1 MANKLYEENDI
12 QAIADSIRRNAPNS
26 TNGST
31 FSVGEMAQAVD
42 VVYEEGYEN
51 GVASVAIGGKSFPVV
66 ETGLAV
72 WNTIDQLRTVLRDN
86 GVTEND
92 ICVAR
97 IAGSAIICQIG
108 EINAYGEP
116 NIPIV
121 HWQELGSPYYTST
134 GIFGGVDPNTSIS
147 DVILAAQN
155 QLKTEDK
162 TITGAINELHDEI
175 EALGENAGGGDTG
188 GSSLEMPL
196 IRFIGLRGDNV
207 LSNLDGEE
215 YPVQFMIEIIA
226 GAVQVGDTLQIC
238 GMRTFCESP
247 RNPVRKRKL
256 RRFAEYVITEEDLD
270 KRYLIL
276 TVNPTRNAF
285 AHFRRTNRQSG
296 GPAMYYFRIRRPV
309 GDLQANDSGMT
320 NSARFSNVVPVL
332 MMNMCTDSQEDE
344 DGNVFYAVS
353 INIL

>member
-108 EINAYGEP
+108 EINAYGAP

-162 TITGAINELHDEI
+162 TITGAINEIHDEI
-175 EALGENAGGGDTG
+175 EALGENTGSGDTG

-196 IRFIGLRGDNV
+196 IRFVGLRGDNF
-207 LSNLDGEE
+207 LSSH
-215 YPVQFMIEIIA
+215 PVTPLSISFSIEIIA
-226 GAVQVGDTLQIC
+226 GSVQVDDTLQIC
-238 GMRTFCESP
+238 SMRTFSVCP
-247 RNPVRKRKL
+247 RNARKKRKL
-256 RRFAEYVITEEDLD
+256 RRFAEYVITEDDLD
-270 KRYLIL
+270 KRVLTL
-276 TVNPTRNAF
+276 TVHPQEAAF
-285 AHFRRTNRQSG
+285 KYMAHNNRQSG
-296 GPAMYYFRIRRPV
+296 GPGIIYFRIRRPV
-309 GDLQANDSGMT
+309 GDLQANDSGMSV
-320 NSARFSNVVPVL
+320 SAKFSNVVPVQI
-332 MMNMCTDSQEDE
+332 MYAQSEFVED
-344 DGNVFYAVS
+344 DGTVYEQLFINV
-353 INIL
+353 L